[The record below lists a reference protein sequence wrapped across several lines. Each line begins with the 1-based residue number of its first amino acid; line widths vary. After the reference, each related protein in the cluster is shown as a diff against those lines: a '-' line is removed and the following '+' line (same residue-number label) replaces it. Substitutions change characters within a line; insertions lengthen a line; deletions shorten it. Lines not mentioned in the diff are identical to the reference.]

1 MCFGTSIASS
11 EFTICTLEVHFKTE
25 RPQTFP
31 KRFRRSIPLGVFWG
45 ELTDLTAKATQ
56 AGKKIG
62 ALFHRNGAS
71 FLGIVFGI
79 QGLSALSS
87 INFNVFIQVLLKCKT
102 TSHAKVEK
110 GGVSDARMSGAYDQF
125 WCQYQMKPP
134 SSAQCPCPECC
145 AVGQRCENARFC
157 RVI

>member
-1 MCFGTSIASS
+1 MFSKVYTSW
-11 EFTICTLEVHFKTE
+11 
-25 RPQTFP
+25 
-31 KRFRRSIPLGVFWG
+31 PLGIFLG
-45 ELTDLTAKATQ
+45 ELTDSTAKATQ

-110 GGVSDARMSGAYDQF
+110 GGVSDARISGAYDQF